1 MLIFSQMSL
10 ALNIYGDLWSIVFFH
25 PGVYGG
31 TAHKDRIVIDEYNK
45 PGSEQFIFLSDD
57 ACTVLAIWV
66 SNFRLLLSFHRFRLT
81 LMPSY
86 NADLEDLSNFKLE
99 ASVQQREGEDV

>member
-66 SNFRLLLSFHRFRLT
+66 SNLLQTVAEFSSIQT
-81 LMPSY
+81 DID
-86 NADLEDLSNFKLE
+86 AII
-99 ASVQQREGEDV
+99 QRGPQ